1 MVLMES
7 KDWLDS
13 KGLEYR
19 NKILYF
25 NDVNTIE
32 LAKKFGTP
40 IYVISEQTIREK
52 YRTLK
57 NVITSEYKKNHIHYA
72 VKANSSISILKILN
86 TEGAFFDCTSQGEI
100 FTCFK
105 AGIAPER
112 IIYTG
117 NMFTNDDFEFSVK
130 NDIIINL
137 DSISQLERLIKIY
150 EKLGKEKKI
159 ISFRI
164 NPEYGAGHHV
174 HDITAGKEVKFGIL
188 EDQAIEAYKKA
199 KDFGFER
206 FGIHQHIGSGINNPY
221 SFKKAAEKYFSIIKK
236 LTSSLKINFDFINF
250 GGGLGIPY
258 HPNEKPLDL
267 EVYKEVVVKPFK
279 RLINVESL
287 GEPVFKIE
295 PGRFIVGESC
305 ILITQINTIKDNG
318 YKLFAGV
325 DAGFN
330 TLIRPTLYGSYHHI
344 MACNK
349 NEKDKILKYDI
360 AGPICESG
368 DILGKQRELTKL
380 KEGNYLAILDAGAY
394 GYVMS
399 SNYNSRPRSA
409 EILISNGYSFK
420 IREAENY
427 DDLLKSQI
435 IPEHLK

>member
-1 MVLMES
+1 MEYTS
-7 KDWLDS
+7 WLDS
-13 KGLEYR
+13 KRLNYQNE
-19 NKILYF
+19 ILYF

-40 IYVISEQTIREK
+40 IYIISEQIIREK

-57 NVITSEYKKNHIHYA
+57 NILNSEYKKNHIHYA
-72 VKANSSISILKILN
+72 VKANSNISVLKILN

-100 FTCFK
+100 YTCFK

-117 NMFTNDDFEFSVK
+117 NMFTDNDFEFSVK

-137 DSISQLERLIKIY
+137 DSISQLERLIRIY

-164 NPEYGAGHHV
+164 NPEFGAGHHV
-174 HDITAGKEVKFGIL
+174 HDITAGREVKFGIL
-188 EDQAIEAYKKA
+188 EHQVIEAYKKA
-199 KDFGFER
+199 KDTGFEK

-221 SFKKAAEKYFSIIKK
+221 NFENATKKYLSIIKN
-236 LTSSLKINFDFINF
+236 LANSLEIDFEFIDF

-267 EVYKEVVVKPFK
+267 EVYKEIVLKEFK
-279 RLINVESL
+279 KLVNIENL
-287 GEPVFKIE
+287 GKPVFKIE
-295 PGRFIVGESC
+295 PGRFLVAESC
-305 ILITQINTIKDNG
+305 IIMTQINTIKDNG

-330 TLIRPTLYGSYHHI
+330 TLIRPTMYGSYHHI
-344 MACNK
+344 MKCNK
-349 NEKDKILKYDI
+349 NEQDKILKYDI

-368 DILGKQRELTKL
+368 DILGKERELPNL
-380 KEGNYLAILDAGAY
+380 IEGDYLAILDTGAY

-399 SNYNSRPRSA
+399 SNYNSRP
-409 EILISNGYSFK
+409 
-420 IREAENY
+420 
-427 DDLLKSQI
+427 
-435 IPEHLK
+435 